1 MSSPTEA
8 DVQRILDRIATEV
21 VERDLVAPAVMFLES
36 VRPLA
41 FIGGQL
47 TIAFF
52 SPFLGLLGNSGVE
65 YADLLSDRKH
75 VETLIRR
82 IEEIAK
88 EDEES
93 RKEAK
98 SAAKKISDVLRVQ
111 MRIVPGFT
119 LTQCTETGGEGLLE
133 LQYASRDKSQITL
146 RISIKNPIASTP
158 LGDREANFSVSGHE
172 VRVVGARDR
181 PSSVVYMFDCPRTGR
196 AFRIESVSSGDES
209 HHARERKLVES
220 MIRSIRCH

>member
-1 MSSPTEA
+1 MSSPTEE

-65 YADLLSDRKH
+65 YADMLSDRKH

-82 IEEIAK
+82 IEEIAN
-88 EDEES
+88 ETEEA
-93 RKEAK
+93 RKEAI
-98 SAAKKISDVLRVQ
+98 SATKKIRDVLRIQ
-111 MRIVPGFT
+111 MRIAPGFK
-119 LTQCTETGGEGLLE
+119 LTQCTETGGQGLLE
-133 LQYASRDKSQITL
+133 LQY
-146 RISIKNPIASTP
+146 ISIDKIQRTVRVSITNAIAGAP
-158 LGDREANFSVSGHE
+158 LSNREADFSIRGHE
-172 VRVVGARDR
+172 VRVMGAGERLR
-181 PSSVVYMFDCPRTGR
+181 GMAYMFDCPKTGR
-196 AFRIESVSSGDES
+196 TLRIESESSGDVPD
-209 HHARERKLVES
+209 ARERKLVEP